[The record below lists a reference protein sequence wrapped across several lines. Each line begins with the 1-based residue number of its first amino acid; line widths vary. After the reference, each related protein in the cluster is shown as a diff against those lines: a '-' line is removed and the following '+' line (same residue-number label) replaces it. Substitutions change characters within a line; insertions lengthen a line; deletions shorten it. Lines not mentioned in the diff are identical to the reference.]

1 MRTFIREN
9 DTLLVYG
16 LVTVAALLTPS
27 NGFYGVSL
35 AIALC
40 MTWRQ
45 IPTRITIAGC
55 MGLLVSTAHAHHYTH
70 SQLPSSC
77 FDLPMQASG
86 TVVSFVERH
95 QGAGEVPYLTFDLA
109 IRWLAADDCGIG
121 NTVRAFVSTSPD
133 TPMFKLGDSIT
144 VKLRLRPVASIW
156 NRAQLP
162 RNILSLARGIAATAS
177 ISDLQHIEHDTS
189 LLNALRHNVSELI
202 TENSGTGDAERVLQ
216 GLLLGRKSA
225 MTQDDWALLRGMG
238 IVHVLIVS
246 GVHVSLFALWAQ
258 WLLSLPRRFALYPRD
273 SGPSAFYALVVC
285 AVTGGYVLLTG
296 ASLPAQRAFI
306 MMSLIMLMR
315 ATLWPVNPLSAVVF
329 AAAILITIN
338 PFSALTPGF
347 WLSVVLTGVIL
358 VETERVAVNT
368 LVSWFRLTSIMTLV
382 SSLLSLVFFDQF
394 SPIALLGNLVIA
406 PIFTLVV
413 LPVGLLG
420 AVLGGVFGERAG
432 WVIEGVAYLVS
443 AVLSTIKEVI
453 PQNADDLL
461 LSVYVHPG
469 IWVLGA
475 LIGLASILKS
485 AKAVVAILVVPLCL
499 AGSTHFNPTT
509 EVVIAD
515 VGQGTMGVLF
525 HGDFTLVY
533 DTGPA
538 HGSGDSAA
546 ERDVIPWLK
555 ARGIRRIDLLVV
567 SHSDLDHSG
576 GLAALRQHFEI
587 ARHWGFGGEG
597 CVADRR
603 LRLADSLYTQ
613 VIMGTGQST
622 TTPNADSCVLFV
634 EAHGTTI
641 LFPGDIPARAE
652 LQLIASGSLPEQI
665 DILVA
670 AHHGSDTS
678 SSQTFIDRVDPKH
691 TVFTTKQA
699 NRFNHPSPRVL
710 GRYQE
715 SGGALWDTG
724 RHGAVSFRKR
734 PARNLSA
741 TAMRIGYLPYWA
753 K

>member
-16 LVTVAALLTPS
+16 FVSVLALLTLPT
-27 NGFYGVSL
+27 GFYGVSL

-40 MTWRQ
+40 MVCRRLA
-45 IPTRITIAGC
+45 TRITIAVC
-55 MGLLVSTAHAHHYTH
+55 MGLLVSAAHAYHYKH
-70 SQLPSSC
+70 SRLPSTC
-77 FDLPMQASG
+77 FDHPIQASG
-86 TVVSFVERH
+86 TVVSFVEQH
-95 QGAGEVPYLTFDLA
+95 QGAGDVPYLTFDLV
-109 IRWLAADDCGIG
+109 IRWLAADDCGVG
-121 NTVRAFVSTSPD
+121 NTVRAFASTSLD
-133 TPMFKLGDSIT
+133 APMFKLGDSIT

-162 RNILSLARGIAATAS
+162 KNISSLARGIAATAT
-177 ISDLQHIEHDTS
+177 ISDLQHIEYDTTS
-189 LLNALRHNVSELI
+189 LNAIRHNLSELI
-202 TENSGTGDAERVLQ
+202 TENSGVGDAERVLQ

-225 MTQDDWALLRGMG
+225 MTQDDWALLKGTG

-273 SGPSAFYALVVC
+273 SGSSVFYALVVC
-285 AVTGGYVLLTG
+285 AVSGGYVALTG

-306 MMSLIMLMR
+306 MMSLVMLMR
-315 ATLWPVNPLSAVVF
+315 ATLWPVNPLSAVVL
-329 AAAILITIN
+329 AAAILITVN

-358 VETERVAVNT
+358 IETERVAMNKIG
-368 LVSWFRLTSIMTLV
+368 SWFRLTSIMTLV
-382 SSLLSLVFFDQF
+382 SSLLSIVFFHQF

-413 LPVGLLG
+413 LPAGLLG
-420 AVLGGVFGERAG
+420 VMLGGVFGERAG
-432 WVIEGVAYLVS
+432 WLIKGVAHLVS
-443 AVLSTIKEVI
+443 AVLSTVKEVM
-453 PQNADDLL
+453 PQNADDIL

-475 LIGLASILKS
+475 LISMASLLKS
-485 AKAVVAILVVPLCL
+485 VRAVVAILVVPLCL
-499 AGSTHFNPTT
+499 VGSTHFNPVT

-515 VGQGTMGVLF
+515 VGQGTMGVLI

-576 GLAALRQHFEI
+576 GLTALRQHFEI
-587 ARHWGFGGEG
+587 ARHWGFGGER
-597 CVADRR
+597 CVAGRS
-603 LRLADSLYTQ
+603 LRVANSLYAQ
-613 VIMGTGQST
+613 VMMGTGQST

-634 EAHGTTI
+634 EAHGATM
-641 LFPGDIPARAE
+641 LFPGDIPAHGE
-652 LQLIASGSLPEQI
+652 LQLIGSGSLPERI

-678 SSQTFIDRVDPKH
+678 SSQTFIDRVDPEH
-691 TVFTTKQA
+691 TVFTTKRA
-699 NRFNHPSPRVL
+699 NRFNHPSPWVL
-710 GRYQE
+710 GRYQG
-715 SGGALWDTG
+715 SGSALWDTAH
-724 RHGAVSFRKR
+724 HGAVSFRKP

-741 TAMRIGYLPYWA
+741 TAMRTGYLPYWA
-753 K
+753 N

>member
-1 MRTFIREN
+1 M
-9 DTLLVYG
+9 YG
-16 LVTVAALLTPS
+16 LVSVVALLTLS

-35 AIALC
+35 AIALS
-40 MTWRQ
+40 MTWRRTA
-45 IPTRITIAGC
+45 TRITIAVC
-55 MGLLVSTAHAHHYTH
+55 MGLLVSAAHAYHYKY
-70 SQLPSSC
+70 SRLPSTC
-77 FDLPMQASG
+77 FDHPIQASG
-86 TVVSFVERH
+86 TVVSFVEQH
-95 QGAGEVPYLTFDLA
+95 QGAGEVPYLTFDMA
-109 IRWLAADDCGIG
+109 IRWLAADDCGVG

-133 TPMFKLGDSIT
+133 APKFKLGDSIT

-162 RNILSLARGIAATAS
+162 RNILSLARGIATTAS
-177 ISDLQHIEHDTS
+177 ISDLQHIAHDTTS
-189 LLNALRHNVSELI
+189 LKAIRQNLSELI

-225 MTQDDWALLRGMG
+225 MKQDDWALLRGTG
-238 IVHVLIVS
+238 IVHVLNVS

-273 SGPSAFYALVVC
+273 SGPGVFSTFVVC
-285 AVTGGYVLLTG
+285 EVTGGYVLLTG

-306 MMSLIMLMR
+306 MMSLVMLMR
-315 ATLWPVNPLSAVVF
+315 ATLWPVNPLSAVVL

-338 PFSALTPGF
+338 PFSVLTPGF
-347 WLSVVLTGVIL
+347 WLSVLLTGVIL
-358 VETERVAVNT
+358 VETERVATNKIG
-368 LVSWFRLTSIMTLV
+368 SWFRLTSIMTLA
-382 SSLLSLVFFDQF
+382 SSLLSIVFFDQF

-413 LPVGLLG
+413 LPAGLLG
-420 AVLGGVFGERAG
+420 VVLGGVFGERAG
-432 WVIEGVAYLVS
+432 WLIEGVAYLVS
-443 AVLSTIKEVI
+443 VVLSTVKEVI
-453 PQNADDLL
+453 PQNADDILF
-461 LSVYVHPG
+461 SVYVHPG

-475 LIGLASILKS
+475 LIAMASLLRS
-485 AKAVVAILVVPLCL
+485 ARAVVAISVVPLCL
-499 AGSTHFNPTT
+499 VGSTHFKPVT

-533 DTGPA
+533 DTGPG
-538 HGSGDSAA
+538 HGAGDSVA

-576 GLAALRQHFEI
+576 GWAALRQHFEI
-587 ARHWGFGGEG
+587 ARHWGFGGER
-597 CVADRR
+597 CVAGRS
-603 LRLADSLYTQ
+603 LRVTDSLYAQ

-634 EAHGTTI
+634 EAHGATM

-678 SSQTFIDRVDPKH
+678 SSQTFIDRVDPEH
-691 TVFTTKQA
+691 TVFKTKQA

-710 GRYQE
+710 ARYQK